1 MNARLVRQRPIHKKL
16 LTEERQSDPTLEQK
30 PSAQS
35 LSTAMPKVATRYL
48 HGAAKTYLGI
58 DGNSTGR
65 TPRQRLTGFAHGSSV
80 SVDDLLAAIEGTV
93 YQSNLPDCDE
103 VVRLF
108 DDEKVN
114 LLVLPFMAGLHSLEQ
129 SGRLSVGDLNDRQIR
144 LAVATLYTLPQLL
157 VDPDSVDDRGIY
169 RPEWFR
175 GLLRDD
181 PELVCDVLC
190 RTATEKL
197 TTSVQQPME
206 LHEMACAT
214 DHAAVAKLAAVRV
227 LDCFPKAATE
237 VALRA
242 LCWSLRAAL
251 AQCDWEEVER
261 VVGERL
267 DQGGLTAAERVCWVV
282 AGYVIKPRRYRE
294 DCRSLKTDDDGL
306 RWLTEFL
313 SVRKLRLGSTRHFS
327 PKDVVLFV
335 GAAGAAYRKHGLSAD
350 AHWSIADAIT
360 ALSKN
365 PSMAASEALDILIEE
380 RDAEPW
386 IPAITSAVDLQARS
400 RREKEFEHCDIGQVV
415 RTLDAGSPAN
425 SGDLAA
431 LVFDQLSEI
440 SEKTR
445 GGSTTDWRQHWNV
458 DKYNRPERPKPETR
472 AVMRSCQTCRTVWN
486 VWVSMRNRKASTLMT
501 RGRTS
506 GSIVPA
512 SVSPWR

>member
-1 MNARLVRQRPIHKKL
+1 
-16 LTEERQSDPTLEQK
+16 
-30 PSAQS
+30 
-35 LSTAMPKVATRYL
+35 
-48 HGAAKTYLGI
+48 
-58 DGNSTGR
+58 
-65 TPRQRLTGFAHGSSV
+65 
-80 SVDDLLAAIEGTV
+80 
-93 YQSNLPDCDE
+93 
-103 VVRLF
+103 
-108 DDEKVN
+108 
-114 LLVLPFMAGLHSLEQ
+114 
-129 SGRLSVGDLNDRQIR
+129 
-144 LAVATLYTLPQLL
+144 
-157 VDPDSVDDRGIY
+157 
-169 RPEWFR
+169 
-175 GLLRDD
+175 
-181 PELVCDVLC
+181 
-190 RTATEKL
+190 
-197 TTSVQQPME
+197 
-206 LHEMACAT
+206 MACAT

-458 DKYNRPERPKPETR
+458 DKYNRPERPKPEDACRDALLSDMQDRLERLGVDAQPEGEYADDTR
-472 AVMRSCQTCRTVWN
+472 ADIRVYCSGFSVPVEIKRSCHEDLWTAMAEQLITHYTRSRGAEGYGIYLVFWFGNIDACEPTKCSGWTPKTAEDVRRKLQDLVPEHKKSLISIC
-486 VWVSMRNRKASTLMT
+486 VVDVSAPPHKQKGITDRRRAV
-501 RGRTS
+501 R
-506 GSIVPA
+506 
-512 SVSPWR
+512 